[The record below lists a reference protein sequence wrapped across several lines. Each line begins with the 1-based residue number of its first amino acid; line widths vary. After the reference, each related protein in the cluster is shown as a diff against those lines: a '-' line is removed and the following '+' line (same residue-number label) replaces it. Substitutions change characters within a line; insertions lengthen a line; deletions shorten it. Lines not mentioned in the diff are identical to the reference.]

1 MLFVL
6 HVVDLALVGNLI
18 LMIIFAGYENFVS
31 KIEAQLKTVKINQV
45 GWVK

>member
-31 KIEAQLKTVKINQV
+31 KIETVDGEDNQV